1 MRTLVRSAFALAVAV
16 TLLPAPA
23 RAQGRFPPDSLIN
36 VRVIPRGT
44 EVRQVIN
51 MMRGFTGALG
61 VRCQYCHLGRE
72 GQPLDSFNFASD
84 SLRTKR
90 TARIMLRM
98 VMAINDSSLT
108 QIPER
113 PTPAVQVSC
122 ATCHHGQARPRTIE
136 DLLAEGLQ
144 RGGLD
149 SAVARYRDLRQRY
162 YGSWTYDFSENTLGN
177 FALGVAQR
185 GQPDNAIGLL
195 NLNLEFNPNSG
206 FAYAV
211 LGEAYRM
218 QGDTANA
225 VTNFRTALQ
234 KDPTNQIATRRLR
247 EMRRN

>member
-1 MRTLVRSAFALAVAV
+1 MRTLVRSAFTLAAFAAV
-16 TLLPAPA
+16 IPAPA
-23 RAQGRFPPDSLIN
+23 RAQGRFPPDSLTN
-36 VRVIPRGT
+36 VKVFPRGT
-44 EVRQVIN
+44 EVRTVIN
-51 MMRGFTGALG
+51 AMRGFTGALG
-61 VRCQYCHLGRE
+61 VRCQYCHVGRE
-72 GQPLDSFNFASD
+72 GMPLDSFNFPSD

-90 TARIMLRM
+90 TARVMMRM
-98 VMAINDSSLT
+98 VQAINDTTLT

-113 PTPAVQVSC
+113 PTPAVQVTC

-136 DLLAEGLQ
+136 DMLAEGLQ

-162 YGSWTYDFSENTLGN
+162 YGSWTYDFSEQNLGN

-185 GQPDNAIGLL
+185 GQADNAIGLL
-195 NLNLEFNPNSG
+195 NLNIEFNPNSG

-218 QGDTANA
+218 RGDTATA

-247 EMRRN
+247 EMHRN

>member
-1 MRTLVRSAFALAVAV
+1 MRTLVRSVLSLAVLGAVAV
-16 TLLPAPA
+16 PAS
-23 RAQGRFPPDSLIN
+23 AQGHFPPDSLTN
-36 VRVIPRGT
+36 VRVFPRGT
-44 EVRQVIN
+44 EVRTVVN
-51 MMRGFTGALG
+51 AMRGFAGALG

-90 TARIMLRM
+90 TARIMMRM
-98 VMAINDSSLT
+98 VQAINDTTLT
-108 QIPER
+108 QIPDR
-113 PTPAVQVSC
+113 PTPAVQVTCS
-122 ATCHHGQARPRTIE
+122 TCHHGQARPITIE
-136 DLLAEGLQ
+136 ASLTDALQ

-149 SAVARYRDLRQRY
+149 SAVQRYRDLRQRY
-162 YGSWTYDFSENTLGN
+162 YGSWTFDFSENTLGN

-185 GQPDNAIGLL
+185 GQPAIALGLL

-225 VTNFRTALQ
+225 VTNFRTALE
-234 KDPTNQIATRRLR
+234 KDPNNQIATRRLR
-247 EMRRN
+247 EMHRN